1 MCARFQLVLC
11 IVMSLATLAA
21 LRPTKRNPSSL
32 DDIPFIRGGN
42 AAVLSIIIQDIQE
55 DFTFKINESIAADI
69 AALTWIKDTLKTK
82 DSLNYATLL
91 EILLADIG
99 HTLDEET
106 LLYFA
111 KNMIL
116 DLQVHVHKW

>member
-21 LRPTKRNPSSL
+21 LRPTKRNPL
-32 DDIPFIRGGN
+32 DDLPFIRSGN
-42 AAVLSIIIQDIQE
+42 AAVLSIIIQDIPK

-99 HTLDEET
+99 HTYTLDEET

-116 DLQVHVHKW
+116 DLQVHVHK